1 MKHMYLKCVAVL
13 LLSAITISAYAQQ
26 KVTGTVTEKSGLPI
40 PGVSVT
46 EKGTKNGSSTNGD
59 GKFTISV
66 KPGAILTFTSI
77 GLSTKEVAV
86 GQSATLTVILQDDE
100 KVLNE
105 VVVTALGIK
114 REKKSLGYAMQEV
127 KGESLVEAREP
138 NLVNALSGK
147 VAGLQITRSSN
158 GPGGSSKITLR
169 GNNSLTGNNQPL
181 IVVDGVPMDNF
192 TGTDNND
199 FNNPKLD
206 MGNGLADINAEDI
219 ESMSVLKGPAAA
231 ALYGSRAGNGVIL
244 ITTKS
249 GKAQSGLGIT
259 VSSSV
264 GIETIFTNPKF
275 QNSFGQ
281 GSLGATKKELGSSWG
296 PKIEGQLAE
305 NWDGSKTPIQA
316 YDNVN
321 NYFKNGLSLNQ
332 SVSLQQQYKGTSIY
346 TSFNRTEDKGMTP
359 EAKLTRTNLLAR
371 ALSKFGKDDKWTV
384 DTKIQ
389 YNNTTANNRPMGGAR
404 DENIFRTVYM
414 LPRSM
419 DIRNFSR
426 ATNDQNNMLWFGG
439 SNQVNPYWSNRFST
453 NEDSRDR
460 FIMNASLK
468 YEFNSWLNAEIKA
481 GADMYNTDA
490 NAKVY
495 AGSPIVK
502 NGRYSV
508 DRTSFTE
515 TNFSTLIT
523 ARKDNLYSKFGGSL
537 TLGGNLMSQ
546 KTNILGA
553 NTGEFFVPNFFSI
566 KNGVGLLSMNEE
578 LKRKKINSVYGS
590 GQLNWDQYAFV
601 DVTFRNDWSS
611 ALSKAKRSY
620 FYPSVSASLVFSDM
634 IGKVGG
640 TLPSWMTFG
649 KVRASFA
656 QVGNDLP
663 PYELYNTYD
672 ISKDPNGRPTAA
684 RKKVLY
690 NPEVQSEL
698 IKSFEVGAEMRFL
711 NGRIGF
717 DAAYYK
723 TNATRQLIEI
733 PMDPMS
739 GYEKRKVN
747 SGDIENKGFEVMVD
761 GKILTGEKSLNWNM
775 MVNYSRNTN
784 TVNELTPDITQYR
797 LGGYDDVY
805 ILAATKQ
812 KYGEIYGSKFSRVE
826 DKNSPFFGQMIL
838 TDEGLPKRGG
848 QNERLGNQQASGLLG
863 VTNSF
868 AYKGIGLSFLFD
880 ARFGGQIFSAT
891 NNALQ
896 LNGTAEVTAKNGLR
910 EDMVVPG
917 VVLIGGQY
925 VQNTKAVSPERY
937 WTTVGGYGNLGITEA
952 NMYDATNIRLRNVQL
967 SYDLP
972 RKMLAKTPFQKVKVG
987 LSCNNVWLI
996 TGDMNGVDPETIYAT
1011 GSNATGFENISAPT
1025 SRTYLFN
1032 LTLGF

>member
-199 FNNPKLD
+199 FSNPKLD
-206 MGNGLADINAEDI
+206 MGNGLSDINAEDI
-219 ESMSVLKGPAAA
+219 ESMSVLKGPSAA

-249 GKAQSGLGIT
+249 GKAQNGLGIT

-281 GSLGATKKELGSSWG
+281 GTLGLTDKASGSSWG
-296 PKIEGQLAE
+296 PKIEGQDVE
-305 NWDGSKTPIQA
+305 NWNSSKSPIQA
-316 YDNVN
+316 YDNVP
-321 NYFKNGLSLNQ
+321 NYFQKGVSLNQ
-332 SVSLQQQYKGTSIY
+332 SVSLQQQYKSTSVY
-346 TSFNRTEDKGMTP
+346 TSFNRTDDKGMTP
-359 EAKLTRTNLLAR
+359 GTKLTRTNLLAR
-371 ALSKFGKDDKWTV
+371 AVSKFGKDDRWTA
-384 DTKIQ
+384 DTKVQ
-389 YNNTTANNRPMGGAR
+389 YNNTTVNNRPMGGAR
-404 DENIFRTVYM
+404 DENMFRTIYM

-419 DIRNFSR
+419 DIRNFSG

-439 SNQVNPYWSNRFST
+439 SNQINPYWSNRFST

-508 DRTSFTE
+508 DRRDFTE

-546 KTNILGA
+546 KSTGLGA
-553 NTGEFFVPNFFSI
+553 NSGEFVVPNFFSI
-566 KNGVGLLSMNEE
+566 NNGVGKVTITEE
-578 LKRKKINSVYGS
+578 FKRKKINSVYGS

-649 KVRASFA
+649 KVRASYA

-663 PYELYNTYD
+663 AYELYNTYV
-672 ISKDPNGRPTAA
+672 ISKDPNDKTTAA
-684 RKKVLY
+684 RNKVLY
-690 NPEVQSEL
+690 NPDVQSEL
-698 IKSFEVGAEMRFL
+698 IKSFEVGAEMRFF

-747 SGDIENKGFEVMVD
+747 AGDIENKGFEVMVD
-761 GKILTGEKSLNWNM
+761 AKILASQNSLNWNM

-784 TVNELTPDITQYR
+784 KVNLLTPDITQYR

-805 ILAATKQ
+805 ILAAANQ
-812 KYGEIYGSKFSRVE
+812 KYGEIYGSKFLRVE
-826 DKNSPFFGQMIL
+826 DTNSPFYGQMVL
-838 TDEGLPKRGG
+838 TGEGLPQRGE
-848 QNERLGNQQASGLLG
+848 QFARLGNQQASGLLG

-891 NNALQ
+891 NYALQ
-896 LNGTAEVTAKNGLR
+896 RNGTAEVTAKNGLR

-917 VVLIGGQY
+917 VILVGGKY
-925 VQNTKAVSPERY
+925 VQNTTAVTPERY

-972 RKMLAKTPFQKVKVG
+972 RKMLTKTPFQKVKVG